1 MRRVL
6 ILSLVLSLS
15 ASARAAD
22 ASAKPN
28 TLTPKEVAEG
38 WILLFDGETTFG
50 WRSPNESKWT
60 VADGMLAP
68 QAEKPGL
75 LVTTSSFKDYDLSFE
90 CQVKDK
96 SPVELRVHC
105 NADGQVVWPRP
116 KHGEDPIKFA
126 EGIVAQFRPEGL
138 RSLVPGYWT
147 RGVIHVLAGRI
158 VSTAYVAIGGGVSQ
172 QGKRVNSL
180 KEDYQEQF
188 GYIALAGN
196 GVVFRNIKL
205 KPTNTKSLFNGKDLS
220 GWKEF
225 PDKKSKFDVTKEGW
239 IHLHDGPGD
248 LQTEGQWA
256 DFVLQLDCISN
267 GDHCN
272 SGVFFRCIP
281 GEFENG
287 YEAQIR
293 NEFTPEPKQEYT
305 IEEYDPKTHELKG
318 TKKQKYTAV
327 DYGTGAIYRRA
338 PARKELSKDRE
349 WFGMTIVASGRHIAT
364 WVNGVQ
370 AVDWTDERP
379 IAENPRKGCRLEK
392 GAISLQGHEAAVEDL
407 NFANIRIQ
415 DLTATEEKKP

>member
-1 MRRVL
+1 MRRILSLAL
-6 ILSLVLSLS
+6 ILSL
-15 ASARAAD
+15 APIAAAAD
-22 ASAKPN
+22 ESKPN
-28 TLTPKEVAEG
+28 NLTPKEIADG

-50 WRSPNESKWT
+50 WYSPNESKWT
-60 VADGMLAP
+60 ITDGMLAP

-75 LVTTSSFKDYDLSFE
+75 LVTTSPFRDYLLEFE
-90 CQVKDK
+90 FQRKKGTTGTVEIDCDDKGHAQDSSVKRRK
-96 SPVELRVHC
+96 VELI
-105 NADGQVVWPRP
+105 D
-116 KHGEDPIKFA
+116 EDTS
-126 EGIVAQFRPEGL
+126 G
-138 RSLVPGYWT
+138 WT
-147 RGVIHVLAGRI
+147 RAHIEVH
-158 VSTAYVAIGGGVSQ
+158 GGFIELQTYHIPNGNAAMEAPPPAV
-172 QGKRVNSL
+172 KKYDRT
-180 KEDYQEQF
+180 
-188 GYIALAGN
+188 GYIALSGN

-205 KPTNTKSLFNGKDLS
+205 KPENTKSLFNGKDLS

-225 PDKKSKFDVTKEGW
+225 PGKKSKFSVTKEGG
-239 IHLHDGPGD
+239 IHLEGGPGD
-248 LQTEGQWA
+248 LQSEGQWA

-287 YEAQIR
+287 YECQIR

-318 TKKQKYTAV
+318 TKKEKHTAV

-370 AVDWTDERP
+370 EVDWTDERP
-379 IAENPRKGCRLEK
+379 INDNPRKGCRLEK
-392 GAISLQGHEAAVEDL
+392 GPISLQGHEAAVEDL
-407 NFANIRIQ
+407 DFRNIRIQ
-415 DLTATEEKKP
+415 DLTK